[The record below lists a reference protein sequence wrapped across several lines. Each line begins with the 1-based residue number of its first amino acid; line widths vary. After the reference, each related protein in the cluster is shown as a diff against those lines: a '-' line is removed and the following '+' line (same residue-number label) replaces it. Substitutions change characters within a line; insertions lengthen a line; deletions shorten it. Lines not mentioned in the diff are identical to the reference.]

1 MPIDK
6 HNIYDILTYMN
17 KNKKSPRKNY
27 MTWAKHRKQLMKDPE
42 FVKAYQELQP
52 EFAIIKKII
61 EARVQM
67 GVSQE
72 KLAQRMKTKQSA
84 ISRLESGVANPSLNF
99 LKRLAKALD
108 SRLEIRLIPK

>member
-1 MPIDK
+1 
-6 HNIYDILTYMN
+6 MN
-17 KNKKSPRKNY
+17 KNKKLIWKGH

-42 FVKAYQELQP
+42 VVKAYQEFQP

-61 EARVQM
+61 EARVKR

-72 KLAQRMKTKQSA
+72 KLAEKMETKQSA
-84 ISRLESGVANPSLNF
+84 ISRLESGTANPSLNF
-99 LKRLAKALD
+99 LKKLAKALD